1 MLSKIET
8 NKIIKLLK
16 QEVIPAMGCTEPM
29 AVALATAKATELLGE
44 TPDLIIARL
53 SGNIIKNAMGVGI
66 PGSEGMI
73 GLPAAI
79 ALAVLAGK
87 SEYNLEVLKDVKHE
101 DVERAKEFIDQRKFQ
116 VIQARD
122 TYEILY
128 VEIEARKEGKT
139 SKVIIAKQHTNFVYL
154 QSPTEVLLDERDTL
168 ATSPIMSHETDLT
181 MEKVY
186 EFATQTPLESISFI
200 LESAKVN
207 KSVSQLAFTGDY
219 GMNLGKSLLG
229 GGFEQRMLGQTTMPK
244 IVIYTCAAC
253 DVRMSGA
260 QVAVMTNSGSGNQ
273 GIAATMPVVVFAEDI
288 QATEAKMARALALSH
303 LTVIYIKQLLGRLSA
318 HCGCV
323 IAATG
328 SACGITYLMGGGYE
342 QVCYAV
348 KNQIAALTGMVCD
361 GAKPSCSLKLSSA
374 VSSAFQAALLAMDG
388 ITVASTDGI
397 IESDVDKSIRN
408 LADIGRDAMH
418 EVDNII
424 LKIMVNKENEE

>member
-1 MLSKIET
+1 
-8 NKIIKLLK
+8 
-16 QEVIPAMGCTEPM
+16 MGCTEPM
-29 AVALATAKATELLGE
+29 AVALAAAKATELLGE
-44 TPDLIIARL
+44 MPDLVIARL

-79 ALAVLAGK
+79 SLAVLAGK

-101 DVERAKEFIDQRKFQ
+101 DVERAKEFIEARKFQ

-122 TYEILY
+122 THEILY
-128 VEIEARKEGKT
+128 IEIEARKDGKT

-154 QSPTEVLLDERDTL
+154 QSPEAVLLDNRDTL
-168 ATSPIMSHETDLT
+168 ATSSIQSHETDLT
-181 MEKVY
+181 MAKVY
-186 EFATQTPLESISFI
+186 EFATTAPIDDLSFI
-200 LESAKVN
+200 LESARVN
-207 KSVSQLAFTGDY
+207 KEVSQLAFTGNY

-229 GGFEQRMLGQTTMPK
+229 GGFEQRMLGQNTMPK

-273 GIAATMPVVVFAEDI
+273 GIAATMPIVVFAEDT
-288 QATEAKMARALALSH
+288 QATESKLTRALALSH

-342 QVCYAV
+342 NVCYAV

-374 VSSAFQAALLAMDG
+374 VSSAFQAALLAMDN

-397 IESDVDKSIRN
+397 IEKDVDKSIRN
-408 LADIGRDAMH
+408 LADIGRDAMV

-424 LKIMVNKENEE
+424 LKIMVNKENE

>member
-1 MLSKIET
+1 MLSRTEI
-8 NKIIKLLK
+8 NKIVKLIK

-29 AVALATAKATELLGE
+29 AVALAAAKATELLGE
-44 TPDLIIARL
+44 MPDLVIARL

-79 ALAVLAGK
+79 SLAVLAGK

-101 DVERAKEFIDQRKFQ
+101 DVERAKEFIEARKFQ

-122 TYEILY
+122 THEILY
-128 VEIEARKEGKT
+128 IEIEARKDGKT

-154 QSPTEVLLDERDTL
+154 QSPEAVLLDNRDTL
-168 ATSPIMSHETDLT
+168 ATSSIQSHETDLT
-181 MEKVY
+181 MAKVY
-186 EFATQTPLESISFI
+186 EFATTAPIDDLSFI
-200 LESAKVN
+200 LESARVN
-207 KSVSQLAFTGDY
+207 KEVSQLAFTGNY

-229 GGFEQRMLGQTTMPK
+229 GGFEQRMLGQNTMPK

-273 GIAATMPVVVFAEDI
+273 GIAATMPIVVFAEDT
-288 QATEAKMARALALSH
+288 QATESKLTRALALSH

-342 QVCYAV
+342 NVCYAV

-374 VSSAFQAALLAMDG
+374 VSSAFQAALLAMDN

-397 IESDVDKSIRN
+397 IEKDVDKSIRN
-408 LADIGRDAMH
+408 LADIGRDAMV

-424 LKIMVNKENEE
+424 LKIMVNKENE

>member
-29 AVALATAKATELLGE
+29 AVALATTKATELLGE
-44 TPDLIIARL
+44 TPDLVIARL

-87 SEYNLEVLKDVKHE
+87 SEYNLEVLKDVRHE
-101 DVERAKEFIDQRKFQ
+101 DVERAKEFIEQRKFQ

-128 VEIEARKEGKT
+128 VDIEARKDGKI

-186 EFATQTPLESISFI
+186 EFATKTPLESISFI

-328 SACGITYLMGGGYE
+328 SACGITYLMGGSYE

-424 LKIMVNKENEE
+424 LKIMVNKENEA

>member
-1 MLSKIET
+1 MLSKIEI
-8 NKIIKLLK
+8 NKILKLIK
-16 QEVIPAMGCTEPM
+16 QEVVPAMGCTEPM
-29 AVALATAKATELLGE
+29 AVALATAKATELLEE

-79 ALAVLAGK
+79 ALATLAGK
-87 SEYNLEVLKDVKHE
+87 SEYKLEVLKDVKHE
-101 DVERAKEFIDQRKFQ
+101 DVERAKKFIDDRKFQ
-116 VIQARD
+116 VVQARE
-122 TYEILY
+122 TKEVLY
-128 VEIEARKEGKT
+128 IEIEARKEEKR
-139 SKVIIAKQHTNFVYL
+139 SKVIIVRQHTNFVYL
-154 QSPTEVLLDERDTL
+154 QSPEGVLLDKRDTL
-168 ATSPIMSHETDLT
+168 NDISDLKPETDLT
-181 MEKVY
+181 MSKVY
-186 EFATQTPLESISFI
+186 EFATTTPIDDLRFI
-200 LESAKVN
+200 LETARVN
-207 KSVSQLAFTGDY
+207 KGVSQLAFNGDY
-219 GMNLGKSLLG
+219 GLNLGKSLLG
-229 GGFEQRMLGQTTMPK
+229 GGLEQRMLGHTTMPK

-273 GIAATMPVVVFAEDI
+273 GIAATLPVVVFAEDI
-288 QATEAKMARALALSH
+288 QATESKLARALVLSH

-328 SACGITYLMGGGYE
+328 SACGITYLMGGTLENVG
-342 QVCYAV
+342 YAV

-374 VSSAFQAALLAMDG
+374 VSSAFQAALLAMDN
-388 ITVASTDGI
+388 ICVSSTDGI
-397 IESDVDKSIRN
+397 IDKDVDKSIRN

-424 LKIMVNKENEE
+424 LKIMVNKESEV

>member
-44 TPDLIIARL
+44 TPDLVIARL

-87 SEYNLEVLKDVKHE
+87 SEYNLEVLKDVRHE
-101 DVERAKEFIDQRKFQ
+101 DVERAKEFIEQRKFQ

-128 VEIEARKEGKT
+128 VEIEARKDGKT

-154 QSPTEVLLDERDTL
+154 QSPTEVLLDERGTL

-186 EFATQTPLESISFI
+186 EFATKTPLESISFI

-328 SACGITYLMGGGYE
+328 SACGITYLMGGSYE

-424 LKIMVNKENEE
+424 LKIMVNKENEA

>member
-1 MLSKIET
+1 MLSRIET
-8 NKIIKLLK
+8 NRIIKLIK
-16 QEVIPAMGCTEPM
+16 KEVIPAMGCTEPM

-44 TPDLIIARL
+44 EPELIIARL
-53 SGNIIKNAMGVGI
+53 SANIIKNAMGVGI

-79 ALAVLAGK
+79 ALAALAGK
-87 SEYNLEVLKDVKHE
+87 SEYSLEVLKDAKHE
-101 DVERAKEFIDQRKFQ
+101 DVERAKEFIEARKFQ

-122 TYEILY
+122 IFEVLY
-128 VEIEARKEGKT
+128 IEIEARKNGKM
-139 SKVIIAKQHTNFVYL
+139 SKVIIAQQHTNFVYL
-154 QSPTEVLLDERDTL
+154 ESPTEVLLDKMDTL
-168 ATSPIMSHETDLT
+168 ATEPAHNFETDLT
-181 MEKVY
+181 MEKVF
-186 EFATQTPLESISFI
+186 EFATKTPIDDLRFI
-200 LESAKVN
+200 LKTAEVN
-207 KSVSQLAFTGDY
+207 KQVSQLAFTGNY

-229 GGFEQRMLGQTTMPK
+229 GGFEQRMLGQNTMPK

-273 GIAATMPVVVFAEDI
+273 GIAATMPIVVFAEDT
-288 QATEAKMARALALSH
+288 QATESKMVRALALSH

-342 QVCYAV
+342 QICYAV

-374 VSSAFQAALLAMDG
+374 VSSAFQAALLAMDN
-388 ITVASTDGI
+388 ICVASTDGI
-397 IESDVDKSIRN
+397 IEKDVDKSIKN

-424 LKIMVNKENEE
+424 LKIMVNKEE

>member
-1 MLSKIET
+1 MLTRIEI
-8 NKIIKLLK
+8 NKLIKLLK

-29 AVALATAKATELLGE
+29 AVALATAKAVELLGE
-44 TPDLIIARL
+44 TPDLVIARL

-79 ALAVLAGK
+79 ALAALAGK

-101 DVERAKEFIDQRKFQ
+101 DVARAKEFIAGRKFQ

-122 TYEILY
+122 TFEILY
-128 VEIEARKEGKT
+128 IEIEARKDDKS
-139 SKVIIAKQHTNFVYL
+139 SKVIIAQQHTNFVYQ
-154 QSPTEVLLDERDTL
+154 QSPDAVLLDKRDTL
-168 ATSPIMSHETDLT
+168 ATSYNRHYETELSLA
-181 MEKVY
+181 KVF
-186 EFATQTPLESISFI
+186 EFATTTPIDDLRFI
-200 LESAKVN
+200 LESAKMN
-207 KSVSQLAFTGDY
+207 KEVSQLAFKGNY

-229 GGFEQRMLGQTTMPK
+229 GGIEQRMLGQNTMPK

-260 QVAVMTNSGSGNQ
+260 QVAVMSNSGSGNQ
-273 GIAATMPVVVFAEDI
+273 GIAATMPIVVFAEDT
-288 QATEAKMARALALSH
+288 QATESKLARALVMSH

-374 VSSAFQAALLAMDG
+374 VSCAFQAALLAMEN
-388 ITVASTDGI
+388 ITVSSTDGI
-397 IESDVDKSIRN
+397 IETDVDKSIRN
-408 LADIGRDAMH
+408 LADIGRDAML

-424 LKIMVNKENEE
+424 LKIMVNKEEE

>member
-44 TPDLIIARL
+44 TPDLVIARL

-87 SEYNLEVLKDVKHE
+87 SEYNLEVLKDVRHE
-101 DVERAKEFIDQRKFQ
+101 DVERAKEFIEQRKFQ

-128 VEIEARKEGKT
+128 VEIEARKDGKT

-186 EFATQTPLESISFI
+186 EFATKTPLESISFI

-328 SACGITYLMGGGYE
+328 SACGITYLMGGSYE

-424 LKIMVNKENEE
+424 LKIMVNKENEA

>member
-1 MLSKIET
+1 MLSRTEI
-8 NKIIKLLK
+8 NKIVKLIK

-29 AVALATAKATELLGE
+29 AVALAAAKATELLGE
-44 TPDLIIARL
+44 MPDLVIARL

-79 ALAVLAGK
+79 SLAVLAGK

-101 DVERAKEFIDQRKFQ
+101 DVERAKEFIEARKFQ

-122 TYEILY
+122 THEILY
-128 VEIEARKEGKT
+128 IEIEARKDGKT

-154 QSPTEVLLDERDTL
+154 QSPEAVLLDDRDTL
-168 ATSPIMSHETDLT
+168 ATSSIQSHETDLT
-181 MEKVY
+181 MAKVY
-186 EFATQTPLESISFI
+186 EFATTAPIDDLSFI
-200 LESAKVN
+200 LETARVN
-207 KSVSQLAFTGDY
+207 KEVSQLAFTGNY

-229 GGFEQRMLGQTTMPK
+229 GGFEQRMLGQNTMPK

-273 GIAATMPVVVFAEDI
+273 GIAATMPIVVFAEDT
-288 QATEAKMARALALSH
+288 QATESKLTRALALSH

-342 QVCYAV
+342 NVCYAV

-374 VSSAFQAALLAMDG
+374 VSSAFQAALLAMDN

-397 IESDVDKSIRN
+397 IEKDVDKSIRN
-408 LADIGRDAMH
+408 LADIGRDAMV

-424 LKIMVNKENEE
+424 LKIMVNKENE

>member
-8 NKIIKLLK
+8 NKILQLLK

-44 TPDLIIARL
+44 TPDLVIARL
-53 SGNIIKNAMGVGI
+53 SANIIKNAMGVGI

-79 ALAVLAGK
+79 ALAALAGK
-87 SEYNLEVLKDVKHE
+87 SEYSLEVLKDVKHD
-101 DVERAKEFIDQRKFQ
+101 DVENAKAFIEARKFM

-122 TYEILY
+122 TQEVLY
-128 VEIEARKEGKT
+128 VEIEARKGDKT
-139 SKVIIAKQHTNFVYL
+139 SKVVIARDHTNFVFL
-154 QSPTEVLLDERDTL
+154 QSPDAILLDKRDTL
-168 ATSPIMSHETDLT
+168 ANAVASVHETSLN
-181 MEKVY
+181 MSKVY
-186 EFATQTPLESISFI
+186 EFATTAPLASLRFI
-200 LESAKVN
+200 LDSATMN
-207 KSVSQLAFTGDY
+207 KSVSQLAFNGDY
-219 GMNLGKSLLG
+219 GLNLGKSLLG
-229 GGFEQRMLGQTTMPK
+229 GGFDQRMVGYTTMPK

-260 QVAVMTNSGSGNQ
+260 QVPVMTNSGSGNQ
-273 GIAATMPVVVFAEDI
+273 GIAATIPVVIFAEDT
-288 QATEAKMARALALSH
+288 QATEAKLIRALTLSH

-328 SACGITYLMGGGYE
+328 SACGITYLMGGDLEHIGY
-342 QVCYAV
+342 AI

-374 VSSAFQAALLAMDG
+374 VSSAFQAALLSMDN
-388 ITVASTDGI
+388 ICVSSNDGI
-397 IESDVDKSIRN
+397 IEQDVDKSIKN

-418 EVDNII
+418 EVDKII
-424 LKIMVNKENEE
+424 LKIMVNKENS

>member
-1 MLSKIET
+1 
-8 NKIIKLLK
+8 
-16 QEVIPAMGCTEPM
+16 MGCTEPM
-29 AVALATAKATELLGE
+29 AVALAAAKATELLGE
-44 TPDLIIARL
+44 MPDLVIARL

-79 ALAVLAGK
+79 SLAVLAGK

-101 DVERAKEFIDQRKFQ
+101 DVERAKEFIEARKFQ

-122 TYEILY
+122 THEILY
-128 VEIEARKEGKT
+128 IEIEARKDGKT

-154 QSPTEVLLDERDTL
+154 QSPEAVLLDDRDTL
-168 ATSPIMSHETDLT
+168 ATSSIQSHETDLT
-181 MEKVY
+181 MAKVY
-186 EFATQTPLESISFI
+186 EFATTAPIDDLSFI
-200 LESAKVN
+200 LETARVN
-207 KSVSQLAFTGDY
+207 KEVSQLAFTGNY

-229 GGFEQRMLGQTTMPK
+229 GGFEQRMLGQNTMPK

-273 GIAATMPVVVFAEDI
+273 GIAATMPIVVFAEDT
-288 QATEAKMARALALSH
+288 QATESKLTRALALSH

-342 QVCYAV
+342 NVCYAV

-374 VSSAFQAALLAMDG
+374 VSSAFQAALLAMDN

-397 IESDVDKSIRN
+397 IEKDVDKSIRN
-408 LADIGRDAMH
+408 LADIGRDAMV

-424 LKIMVNKENEE
+424 LKIMVNKENE

>member
-87 SEYNLEVLKDVKHE
+87 SEYNLEVLKDVRHE
-101 DVERAKEFIDQRKFQ
+101 DVERAKEFIEQRKFQ

-128 VEIEARKEGKT
+128 VEIEARKDGKT

-154 QSPTEVLLDERDTL
+154 QTPTEVLLDERNTL
-168 ATSPIMSHETDLT
+168 ATSPIQSHETDLT

-186 EFATQTPLESISFI
+186 EFATKTPLESISFI

-207 KSVSQLAFTGDY
+207 KSVSQLAFTGNY

-260 QVAVMTNSGSGNQ
+260 QMAVMTNSGSGNQ

-342 QVCYAV
+342 QICYAV

-388 ITVASTDGI
+388 ISVASTDGI

-424 LKIMVNKENEE
+424 LKIMVNKENEA

>member
-1 MLSKIET
+1 
-8 NKIIKLLK
+8 
-16 QEVIPAMGCTEPM
+16 MGCTEPM
-29 AVALATAKATELLGE
+29 AVALAAAKATELLGE
-44 TPDLIIARL
+44 MPDLVIARL

-79 ALAVLAGK
+79 SLAVLAGK

-101 DVERAKEFIDQRKFQ
+101 DVERAKEFIEARKFQ

-122 TYEILY
+122 THEILY
-128 VEIEARKEGKT
+128 IEIEARKDGKT

-154 QSPTEVLLDERDTL
+154 QSPEAVLLDDRATL
-168 ATSPIMSHETDLT
+168 ATSSIQSHETDLT
-181 MEKVY
+181 MAKVY
-186 EFATQTPLESISFI
+186 EFATTAPIDDLSFI
-200 LESAKVN
+200 LESARVN
-207 KSVSQLAFTGDY
+207 KEVSQLAFTGNY

-229 GGFEQRMLGQTTMPK
+229 GGFEQRMLGQNTMPK

-273 GIAATMPVVVFAEDI
+273 GIAATMPIVVFAEDT
-288 QATEAKMARALALSH
+288 QATESKLTRALALSH

-342 QVCYAV
+342 NVCYAV

-374 VSSAFQAALLAMDG
+374 VSSAFQAALLAMDN

-397 IESDVDKSIRN
+397 IEKDVDKSIRN
-408 LADIGRDAMH
+408 LADIGRDAMV

-424 LKIMVNKENEE
+424 LKIMVNKENE

>member
-1 MLSKIET
+1 
-8 NKIIKLLK
+8 
-16 QEVIPAMGCTEPM
+16 MGCTEPM
-29 AVALATAKATELLGE
+29 AVALAAAKATELLGE
-44 TPDLIIARL
+44 MPDLVIARL

-79 ALAVLAGK
+79 SLAVLAGK

-101 DVERAKEFIDQRKFQ
+101 DVERAKEFIEARKFQ

-122 TYEILY
+122 THEILY
-128 VEIEARKEGKT
+128 IEIEARKDGKT

-154 QSPTEVLLDERDTL
+154 QSPEAVLLDNRDTL
-168 ATSPIMSHETDLT
+168 ATSSIQSHETDLT
-181 MEKVY
+181 MAKVY
-186 EFATQTPLESISFI
+186 EFATTAPIDDLSFI
-200 LESAKVN
+200 LETARVN
-207 KSVSQLAFTGDY
+207 KEVSQLAFTGNY

-229 GGFEQRMLGQTTMPK
+229 GGFEQRMLGQNTMPK

-273 GIAATMPVVVFAEDI
+273 GIAATMPIVVFAEDT
-288 QATEAKMARALALSH
+288 QATESKLTRALALSH

-342 QVCYAV
+342 NVCYAV

-374 VSSAFQAALLAMDG
+374 VSSAFQAALLAMDN

-397 IESDVDKSIRN
+397 IEKDVDKSIKN
-408 LADIGRDAMH
+408 LADIGRDAMV

-424 LKIMVNKENEE
+424 LKIMVNKENE